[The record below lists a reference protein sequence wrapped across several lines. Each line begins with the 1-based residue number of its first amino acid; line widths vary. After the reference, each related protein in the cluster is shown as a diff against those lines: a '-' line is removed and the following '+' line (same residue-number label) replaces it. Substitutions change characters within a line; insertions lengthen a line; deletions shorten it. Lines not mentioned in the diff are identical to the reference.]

1 MSGDHDVYSRVST
14 AYHPFMRW
22 APIIVALVAI
32 PVAYGALFFLGP
44 GSTDTFAAEDQIV
57 ETIGALGLLVTSIF
71 LLLLFIAGRRAG
83 QFGVFKQI
91 SLIGLVLL
99 FFFGA
104 GEEISWGQRYLG
116 VASPTS
122 WEERNVQG
130 ELNLHNIDTLSGW
143 LDADYLFRAFWVVFG
158 IVIPVVAA
166 MSPRVRAAIDRWIP
180 VFPLWVAVVLVLNQI
195 AAEAAGVVDRRRP
208 TWYEGT
214 YYTFDGARFEVTESI
229 LSVVFALGAYALY
242 RRSKA
247 DAPDAADESVSE
259 PR

>member
-1 MSGDHDVYSRVST
+1 MK
-14 AYHPFMRW
+14 W
-22 APIIVALVAI
+22 APMIAALAVI

-44 GSTDTFAAEDQIV
+44 GSTDIFAAEDRIV
-57 ETIGALGLLVTSIF
+57 ETVGALGLLLTSIF
-71 LLLLFIAGRRAG
+71 LLLLFISGRRAG
-83 QFGVFKQI
+83 QFGVVKQI

-116 VASPTS
+116 VATPTS

-158 IVIPVVAA
+158 IVIPVLAA
-166 MSPRVRAAIDRWIP
+166 MSPRIRAAIDRWIP

-195 AAEAAGVVDRRRP
+195 AAEVAGAVDRRRP
-208 TWYEGT
+208 AWYEGT

-229 LSVVFALGAYALY
+229 LAVAFALGAYVLY
-242 RRSKA
+242 RRSKSTA
-247 DAPDAADESVSE
+247 ETAVDESTSAAG
-259 PR
+259 